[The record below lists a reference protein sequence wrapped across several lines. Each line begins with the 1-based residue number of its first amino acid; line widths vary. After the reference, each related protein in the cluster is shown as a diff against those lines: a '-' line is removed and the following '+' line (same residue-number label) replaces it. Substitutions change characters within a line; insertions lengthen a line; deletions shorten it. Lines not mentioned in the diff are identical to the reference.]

1 MLEGVD
7 KMSNEYK
14 DWKRDM
20 DEEYYSCA
28 IAFAK
33 FVDDHAPD
41 YLDWFK
47 KNYPTVWEYYI
58 DADNI

>member
-14 DWKRDM
+14 DWKRDI

-28 IAFAK
+28 RAFARHIH
-33 FVDDHAPD
+33 DRSPD
-41 YLDWFK
+41 YKDWFV
-47 KNYPTVWEYYI
+47 KNFPTVWEEVYE
-58 DADNI
+58 DNI